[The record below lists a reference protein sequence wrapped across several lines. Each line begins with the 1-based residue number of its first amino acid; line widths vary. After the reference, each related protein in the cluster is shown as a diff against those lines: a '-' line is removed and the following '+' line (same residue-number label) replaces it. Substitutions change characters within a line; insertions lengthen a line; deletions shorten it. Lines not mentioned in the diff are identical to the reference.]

1 MTTRS
6 PPHGGFEIELSGGES
21 IFPALT
27 TSVTTFTMM
36 KALSL
41 IPVPNIR
48 ITLTSLSKAV

>member
-6 PPHGGFEIELSGGES
+6 PPPRGFEIELSGGES
-21 IFPALT
+21 IFPAPT

-48 ITLTSLSKAV
+48 ITLTSLSKAA

>member
-6 PPHGGFEIELSGGES
+6 PPHRAFEIELSGGES
-21 IFPALT
+21 IFPVTT

-41 IPVPNIR
+41 IPVQNIR
-48 ITLTSLSKAV
+48 ITLTSLSKAA